1 MLNHFCLVA
10 FRYLHFLIENTL
22 GSSLYHWGQYIWVT
36 PFVFL
41 WLIFSLKQTG
51 RRYILI
57 GSFFW
62 TLWDNEFIPAWQ
74 VPWVILLLF
83 SFCVIKNTWVYYT
96 QVLNFCKRIF
106 FFILEYC
113 FHSRGVPILLAQWR
127 AYRSGFSPNGI
138 WIIQKA
144 GNALALSLWHCTH
157 LGAVSIF
164 IV

>member
-22 GSSLYHWGQYIWVT
+22 GSSLYHSEQYTWVI
-36 PFVFL
+36 PFAFR
-41 WLIFSLKQTG
+41 WLIFSLKWTG

-62 TLWDNEFIPAWQ
+62 TLWDNEFIPVWR

-83 SFCVIKNTWVYYT
+83 SFVIIKNIDGGGGIEPPSIWYAPDALPIKLTPNSIKNTWVYYT

-106 FFILEYC
+106 FLF
-113 FHSRGVPILLAQWR
+113 W
-127 AYRSGFSPNGI
+127 
-138 WIIQKA
+138 
-144 GNALALSLWHCTH
+144 
-157 LGAVSIF
+157 SIAKN
-164 IV
+164 I